1 MQNVAKAL
9 EFAKSS
15 YSDTFVDIFL
25 TGSEPEF
32 TLENLIVNI
41 QKETAGNNHFPKLGK
56 YFVARFCFAFQWTFH
71 FYCDADF

>member
-1 MQNVAKAL
+1 MQNVVKTL

-25 TGSEPEF
+25 TGNEPEF

-41 QKETAGNNHFPKLGK
+41 QKETAGDNHFPKLGK
-56 YFVARFCFAFQWTFH
+56 YFVARFLFCFSVDLSFLL
-71 FYCDADF
+71 